1 MADPT
6 QWTLQSPPFDS
17 ISQVRFSPANAEQL
31 LVSSWDTTVRFY
43 DTGDTDRPNEQKA
56 KFDHRAAVL
65 GCCWSDGANA
75 YSGGLDCTVRHLAL
89 ETEKST
95 PIGAHDDSI
104 SSMVWSTSSN
114 ALITGSWDR
123 TLRFWDPRADSP
135 QQTSSTMPE
144 RVYSIDIVGHM
155 LVLAMAS
162 RLVRIYDTRRMEAP
176 LQERESSLKYLT
188 RSLACMANGEGYAMA
203 STEGRIAVE
212 YFDAKPEVQA
222 NKYAF
227 KCHRQ
232 TIEGVDHVWPVN
244 ALAFHPTYNMFASAG
259 SDGIVSIWDPKAKKR
274 LRQLNKFNN
283 PVSSVAFSCDGAR
296 LAIASSYTWD
306 EGEAGAKT
314 AERPGV
320 TVKKLG
326 DDVKVRFFWF
336 WWEGLIDGVFVCSR
350 SRRSAHA
357 CCTYV
362 RFVTRSFFV
371 VFLEN
376 NVDVD
381 EVVVVLFL
389 CSDFLCSWM
398 LQKGAS
404 FSSFPL
410 TPSVHY

>member
-17 ISQVRFSPANAEQL
+17 ISQVRFSPTTPEHL

-43 DTGDTDRPNEQKA
+43 DTGDTDKPNEQKA

-65 GCCWSDGANA
+65 SCCWEGSANA

-89 ETEKST
+89 ETEKTT
-95 PIGAHDDSI
+95 PLGAHDDSI
-104 SSMVWSTSSN
+104 SSMVWSASTN

-123 TLRFWDPRADSP
+123 TLRFWDPRAEGGGA
-135 QQTSSTMPE
+135 QQQHAMPE
-144 RVYSIDIVGHM
+144 RVYHVDIVGHM

-212 YFDAKPEVQA
+212 YFDASPEVQA

-283 PVSSVAFSCDGAR
+283 PVSSVAFSCDGSR

-314 AERPGV
+314 AERPAL
-320 TVKKLG
+320 TVKRLG
-326 DDVKVRFFWF
+326 DDIKPKQ
-336 WWEGLIDGVFVCSR
+336 
-350 SRRSAHA
+350 A
-357 CCTYV
+357 
-362 RFVTRSFFV
+362 
-371 VFLEN
+371 
-376 NVDVD
+376 
-381 EVVVVLFL
+381 
-389 CSDFLCSWM
+389 
-398 LQKGAS
+398 
-404 FSSFPL
+404 
-410 TPSVHY
+410 